1 MYGAPLVRNI
11 SVKTEP
17 LVVVS
22 GTDVW
27 DKLQLNQT
35 QFIDF
40 ALLLGTDFCE
50 RIKMIGPMRALK
62 FIREYG
68 SIERIIESETKYSP
82 PRSTLS
88 YLEQVSIARLVFS
101 TLPPV
106 PMEDLT
112 PLPSDELAIQ
122 AIMHKYRL
130 WNALSD
136 EHPWATGLS
145 LEVNYFDEGPTIY

>member
-11 SVKTEP
+11 SMKAEP

-27 DKLQLNQT
+27 DNLNLTQS

-40 ALLLGTDFCE
+40 ALLLGTDFSE

-68 SIERIIESETKYSP
+68 SIERIIESETQYSP

-106 PMEDLT
+106 PTEDLT

-122 AIMHKYRL
+122 SIMHKYRL

-145 LEVNYFDEGPTIY
+145 LEGNYFNEGPTIP